1 MNDEEFEELDIF
13 QVSSLL
19 WKAKRIM
26 NPIVIGE
33 DQIIQQITHIE
44 CVDADIIINIKAMNA
59 NKQPEREA

>member
-1 MNDEEFEELDIF
+1 
-13 QVSSLL
+13 
-19 WKAKRIM
+19 M

-44 CVDADIIINIKAMNA
+44 CVDGDIIINIKAMNA